1 MTPKRSLVNSIPPLL
16 VGGAAAA
23 GMETAL
29 GLLLYVR
36 TGLVAALTL
45 VLCVQTGAL
54 AFGLWMAPRDSAPPW
69 AGVRRAWILLVL
81 AYVAG
86 AVVAGSWEVFGG
98 LASSWTTRG
107 LGLAFLTALPLYATG
122 LVLGAPALSEGTAG
136 TGLAAVSGATVGFAA
151 IGLAGASLDLAA
163 SAYVACMMSVA
174 GAALVHNNIL
184 EASARARR
192 DGAEPGTVREDGL
205 NNSEGSDPGTAH
217 GLPPGA
223 PPAHVPNSDALA

>member
-1 MTPKRSLVNSIPPLL
+1 MTPNRSLANSIPPLL

-23 GMETAL
+23 SVEMAL
-29 GLLLYVR
+29 GLLLYLR

-45 VLCVQTGAL
+45 VLCVQSGAL
-54 AFGLWMAPRDSAPPW
+54 AVGLWMAPRDSAPPW
-69 AGVRRAWILLVL
+69 PGVRRAWILLVL

-122 LVLGAPALSEGTAG
+122 LVLGAPALSEGTVG
-136 TGLAAVSGATVGFAA
+136 TGPVAVSGATMGFAT

-174 GAALVHNNIL
+174 AAALVHNNVL
-184 EASARARR
+184 EASARRTR
-192 DGAEPGTVREDGL
+192 HGAELGTARNGGRTDSG
-205 NNSEGSDPGTAH
+205 GSDPGTAH
-217 GLPPGA
+217 GLPPGP
-223 PPAHVPNSDALA
+223 PPAHVPESDALA